1 MLTDLKNYLDA
12 YTFVNKEEIY
22 NAVND
27 YFIEEWDLK
36 TPDWTVNQDLADEY
50 IKEKNLKFDS
60 DLVIT
65 LDRKNKK
72 IHLEDLNN
80 ELNEKQV
87 QRLEKQYQNVFLNA
101 CDCLYYGYWKNACN
115 FLWLDEEAK
124 AKIRDCAKNYMSEF

>member
-12 YTFVNKEEIY
+12 YTFVNKEEVY

-36 TPDWTVNQDLADEY
+36 TPDWIVNQDLADEY

-65 LDRKNKK
+65 LDRKNKE

-87 QRLEKQYQNVFLNA
+87 NRLEKLYQNVFLNA

-124 AKIRDCAKNYMSEF
+124 IKIWDCAKNYMSEF